1 MLTFYDLNKK
11 KQSSANIVQNIVQF
25 LNKKLLKQLSFQVK
39 GLFSLDFQ
47 LV

>member
-1 MLTFYDLNKK
+1 MLTFHDLNKK

-39 GLFSLDFQ
+39 GLFSLGFQ